1 MFTERNSIL
10 FEIFSIACFGAA
22 ILLILSLASFHATDI
37 AFNQWPPKS
46 ATSNAVGPLG
56 AYTAF
61 FLFTFFGFGAYTVPV
76 LLITAGI
83 ALGIHAKICWW
94 KKIPLSFLLL
104 SSIAALLELQPLLG
118 KIAEQNREI
127 FTPGG
132 LIGDIIKRFLLVRF
146 LGEPGSLVLLIILLI
161 LFFVLLYE
169 TEPVR
174 SLIRL
179 AVYLKE
185 KIEAHQETILQQKG
199 LSGQLELAHKK
210 LSKEEKEIEKV
221 LKKQSP
227 SPLSVESLFRKKN
240 DTSGISGIIGNSKD
254 LDNNPILQQKPSLF
268 KKMNLFGNKEKEKEN
283 QNTSSSNSFESAK
296 HDSKNDPL
304 IPSPSLEAKEKSF
317 STLLKN
323 PSRESSK
330 PEKLSAESSTYASPP
345 ISLLRQNPYLGK
357 VTVPES
363 ELRNQ
368 AQLLI
373 ETLASFGIE
382 VSPGAI
388 TYGPT
393 VTRFELYPAAGV
405 RVDRIKSLQRD
416 IARSMRAERVNILA
430 PIPGKDSVGVEL
442 PNAKK
447 IPVFLRD
454 ILESPDWNNSK
465 AKIPLALGKNVYGEA
480 LIADLFEMPHLLIAG
495 ATGSGKSVCLNSIL
509 LSLLYKFGPSDLR
522 LILVDPK
529 QVELQ
534 AYNGIAH
541 LIVPVIVDSKKVLN
555 GLKWLIQEM
564 ERRYGLLAEAGTRNI
579 IAYNSKLDRMSSTTK
594 EEEKKEKLPWI
605 VVVID
610 ELADL
615 MQTTPAEVEVAIAR
629 LSAKARAAGIHLIV
643 ATQTPRREVITGVI
657 KANIPSRIAFQV
669 ASSLDSRV
677 ILDENGAENLIGKGD
692 FLLLPPATSK
702 MIRGQGAYVSEEEVY
717 EVVEHIKSLYPSS
730 TIPQVQNAIDNE
742 TKELEISE
750 SDRELIQKC
759 LEIIWQEKR
768 ASTSLLQRRLR
779 LGYNRAAWVMDLL
792 EEKGIVGPENGA
804 KPREILVDLNGP
816 IPQF

>member
-1 MFTERNSIL
+1 MCTERNSIL
-10 FEIFSIACFGAA
+10 FEIFSIVCFGAA

-37 AFNQWPPKS
+37 AFNQWPPKT
-46 ATSNAVGPLG
+46 AISNAVGPLG

-61 FLFTFFGFGAYTVPV
+61 FLFMFFGFGAYTVPV

-118 KIAEQNREI
+118 KIVEQNREI

-132 LIGDIIKRFLLVRF
+132 LIGDIVKRFLLVRF

-179 AVYLKE
+179 SVYLKE
-185 KIEAHQETILQQKG
+185 KIEAHQETLLQQKG

-221 LKKQSP
+221 LKKQSTP
-227 SPLSVESLFRKKN
+227 PLSVESLFRRKN

-254 LDNNPILQQKPSLF
+254 LDNDPIPQQKPSLF
-268 KKMNLFGNKEKEKEN
+268 KKIN
-283 QNTSSSNSFESAK
+283 QNTSSSSNSFESP
-296 HDSKNDPL
+296 KNDPL
-304 IPSPSLEAKEKSF
+304 IFSPSFGAKEKSF
-317 STLLKN
+317 ATILKN
-323 PSRESSK
+323 PSKESSK
-330 PEKLSAESSTYASPP
+330 PEKLSAESSTYVSPP

-393 VTRFELYPAAGV
+393 ITRFELYPAAGV
-405 RVDRIKSLQRD
+405 RVDRIKNLQRD

-522 LILVDPK
+522 IILVDPK

-541 LIVPVIVDSKKVLN
+541 LIVPVIIDSKKVLN

-579 IAYNSKLDRMSSTTK
+579 IAYNSKLDRTTSPIK

-669 ASSLDSRV
+669 ASALDSRV

-692 FLLLPPATSK
+692 FLFLPPATSK

-750 SDRELIQKC
+750 SDRELIEKC

-816 IPQF
+816 IPHF